1 VRCGGISLLLAAYVL
16 QEIKDKEK
24 EEEDYNYSTVSVSY
38 AHLFAQDSIF

>member
-1 VRCGGISLLLAAYVL
+1 VWCGRVSLLLAAYVL

-24 EEEDYNYSTVSVSY
+24 EEEDYNYSTVLVSH